1 VPSVML
7 AVLDPGPKER
17 AQHPSSVQQGHPSG
31 TGSREMPTRLPL
43 RLGAS
48 LTTAGTVI
56 ELSLD
61 TSGEALTRA
70 QDVAI
75 TSPPNVPS
83 GLALGPFLTYA
94 VVASRSRSDVA
105 VSCAVFA
112 TAPQRTA
119 LARRRLLMAPT

>member
-17 AQHPSSVQQGHPSG
+17 AQPPSSVQQSDPSG
-31 TGSREMPTRLPL
+31 NGSPEMPTHLPL

-48 LTTAGTVI
+48 LITAGTVI

-61 TSGEALTRA
+61 TSGEALTQA
-70 QDVAI
+70 QDVAT

-83 GLALGPFLTYA
+83 GLAPGPP
-94 VVASRSRSDVA
+94 S
-105 VSCAVFA
+105 
-112 TAPQRTA
+112 
-119 LARRRLLMAPT
+119 